1 MTEKVRDLII
11 NAKDLSE
18 AVVVIRNNR
27 DQFTPNEQEMIR
39 KCNFSS
45 LAVADLITKLFD
57 CKDSK

>member
-18 AVVVIRNNR
+18 AVVVIQNNR

-45 LAVADLITKLFD
+45 LAEADLITKLFD

>member
-18 AVVVIRNNR
+18 AVVVIQNNR

-57 CKDSK
+57 

>member
-18 AVVVIRNNR
+18 AVVVIQNNR

-57 CKDSK
+57 CNDSK

>member
-18 AVVVIRNNR
+18 AVVVIQNNR

-57 CKDSK
+57 YKDSK

>member
-18 AVVVIRNNR
+18 AVVVIQNNR

-57 CKDSK
+57 CEDSK

>member
-18 AVVVIRNNR
+18 AVVVIQNNR

-57 CKDSK
+57 FKDSK

>member
-18 AVVVIRNNR
+18 AVVVIQNNR

-39 KCNFSS
+39 KCNFYS